1 MNIMIVG
8 GAVRNLLLGLP
19 PCDIDY
25 LVQGA
30 TKEHFLSCFPDA
42 RQVGKSF
49 PVFLV
54 GGEEYAFAR
63 TEKKIAPGHGGF
75 ETNVGAEIT
84 IMQDLE
90 RRDLTVNAIAL
101 CPESGGI
108 VALPT
113 AMEDIDN
120 KVLRHTGPAFRDDPL
135 RVLRVARFAAQ
146 LEGFTVAPE
155 TIEEMRSMSG
165 ELEELPAER
174 VQGELTKALAAK
186 NPVRFFEVLRDCD
199 CLAYWFP
206 EVKALVGVP
215 AGPQQGKHEGE
226 ADTFEHTMRVVA
238 KIPADPCLRFSGL
251 CHDLGKTLSLS
262 PPNHVGHDAA
272 GVALVTQMCD
282 RLKVPAKWA
291 QSARLFCAEHIRMH
305 RVLEMRSGKAV
316 SLATIAAKVMHRG
329 LEGFLACSVGD
340 GMHENEAQCIMAK
353 ADKIWAIRLPP
364 EYVGR
369 GAACKDIMQ
378 QLRCREWRNYEC

>member
-1 MNIMIVG
+1 MKIMIVG
-8 GAVRNLLLGLP
+8 GAVRNLILGLP

-30 TKEHFLSCFPDA
+30 TEEHFLSCFPDA

-54 GGEEYAFAR
+54 DGEEYAFAR
-63 TEKKIAPGHGGF
+63 TERKVSPGHGGF
-75 ETNVGAEIT
+75 ETSTSADIT
-84 IMQDLE
+84 VEQDLQ
-90 RRDLTVNAIAL
+90 RRDLTVNAMAL
-101 CPESGGI
+101 CPESGN
-108 VALPT
+108 VLALPT
-113 AMEDIDN
+113 SMKDIAK

-146 LEGFTVAPE
+146 LDGFTVAPE
-155 TIEEMRSMSG
+155 TMDEMRSMAG
-165 ELEELPAER
+165 EMEELPAER

-186 NPVRFFEVLRDCD
+186 NPSRFFEVLRDCD
-199 CLAYWFP
+199 CLGYWFP
-206 EVKALVGVP
+206 EVKALIGVP

-238 KIPADPCLRFSGL
+238 KIPPDPCLRFAGL
-251 CHDLGKTLSLS
+251 CHDLGKAVSPS

-272 GVALVTQMCD
+272 GGSLVAKMCA
-282 RLKVPAKWA
+282 RLKVPAKWRD
-291 QSARLFCAEHIRMH
+291 SAVLFCAEHIRMH
-305 RVLEMRSGKAV
+305 RILEMRSGKAV
-316 SLATIAAKVMHRG
+316 SLITLASKGMHYG

-340 GMHENEAQCIMAK
+340 GMPDNESRHILALGSKIMAIK
-353 ADKIWAIRLPP
+353 LPA

-369 GAACKDIMQ
+369 GVACKDIMR
-378 QLRCREWRNYEC
+378 QLRCREWHNNEC